1 MTEPFLPQ
9 EVIRRKREGKALDT
23 DEIHQFIGALT
34 SGDLSDAQVGA
45 FAMAA
50 CLQGMTA
57 SECAALTIAMRD
69 SGEVLHWDRQR
80 LRGPVIDKHSTGGV
94 GDCVSLML
102 APMLAACGAHV
113 PMISGRGLGHTGGT
127 LDKLSSIPGYQI
139 QPPLAVFFQTVET
152 AGCAIIGPTP
162 DLAPADG
169 RLYAIRD
176 VTATVESA
184 PLITASILSKKLASG
199 LDALVMDIKTGNGA
213 VTPSLDA
220 AGALAE
226 SLVNTAGR
234 AGLKTTAVITDMNQ
248 PLAPVIGNA
257 LEVGEVSAYL
267 TGQRQDSRLH
277 QVVMALGS
285 ELLVSAG
292 LALEN
297 KQAREKL
304 ENTLTDGSAAESFD
318 KMVALLGGPPSFLEL
333 NSHYLP
339 RAPTVIEV
347 SSKTSGVVWSIDT
360 RVLGLAVL
368 RLGGGRRQPEDV
380 VDPAVGL
387 DQCLRVGQ
395 TVDYGTVLCRIH
407 ARDPDQAGLILSDV
421 RDAFAISDRSP
432 EIPPVVV
439 SVLGES

>member
-1 MTEPFLPQ
+1 VTEPFLPQ

-139 QPPLAVFFQTVET
+139 QPQLAVFFQTVET

-176 VTATVESA
+176 VTATVESV

-292 LALEN
+292 LASEN

-318 KMVALLGGPPSFLEL
+318 KMVALLGGPPGFLEL

-439 SVLGES
+439 SVLGET